1 MQTNN
6 NNYNYKKGI
15 IELKKPQKLSLM
27 AREYTS
33 LLGFIMN
40 HCMLEKQKTL
50 KKEFLHILMKTVKQ
64 EELKP

>member
-1 MQTNN
+1 
-6 NNYNYKKGI
+6 
-15 IELKKPQKLSLM
+15 M
-27 AREYTS
+27 AQEYTS

-40 HCMLEKQKTL
+40 HYMLEKQKTL